1 MGTWVAD
8 ILLVVAVPRL
18 FTADIA
24 AFYEAY
30 YMNKGIKIIKGT
42 IAVGFNADANGE
54 VCTHVNPP
62 FVWISGRNA
71 VIEYSVSYSGEGS
84 KT

>member
-1 MGTWVAD
+1 
-8 ILLVVAVPRL
+8 
-18 FTADIA
+18 
-24 AFYEAY
+24 
-30 YMNKGIKIIKGT
+30 MNKGIKIIKGT
-42 IAVGFNADANGE
+42 VAVGFNADANGE

-62 FVWISGRNA
+62 FIWISGRNA